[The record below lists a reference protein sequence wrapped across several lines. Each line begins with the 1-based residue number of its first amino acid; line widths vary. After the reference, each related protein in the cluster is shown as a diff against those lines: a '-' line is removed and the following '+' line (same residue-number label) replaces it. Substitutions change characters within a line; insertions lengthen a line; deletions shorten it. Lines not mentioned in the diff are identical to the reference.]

1 MPSNVVLS
9 LVNPIDKANNSFS
22 IKAGDR
28 AIFKCQSPNS
38 NPQPYIT
45 WFKDGFP
52 VLIGSEE
59 QQNLTSSF
67 GNNNEYDTI
76 SFMSFIATS
85 SDHLKEIRCDIRVR
99 DIPRTSH
106 GSLKLQ
112 VKCNEFFCF

>member
-1 MPSNVVLS
+1 MLS
-9 LVNPIDKANNSFS
+9 LVNPIDKANNSLA
-22 IKAGDR
+22 IKAGER
-28 AIFKCQSPNS
+28 AIFSCRSPNS

-67 GNNNEYDTI
+67 GNNNEYDTT
-76 SFMSFIATS
+76 SYMSFIATS

-112 VKCNEFFCF
+112 VKCKNNFYFKNLF

>member
-1 MPSNVVLS
+1 MT
-9 LVNPIDKANNSFS
+9 NPIDNGNNSLS
-22 IKAGDR
+22 VKAGNR
-28 AIFKCQSPNS
+28 AIFSCRSPNS

-76 SFMSFIATS
+76 SYMSFIASS
-85 SDHLKEIRCDIRVR
+85 SDHLKEIRCDIRVK

-112 VKCNEFFCF
+112 VKCKNIYL